1 MKRVSAASVMLLV
14 GGVLVIAGLPLQWST
29 VASTVGSRP
38 MSTMTGLD
46 YAGYDI
52 ATTLVLALLLIASAF
67 AVAAGQRWGQLFG
80 LIAALLSCFWAAL
93 VLAAAASPSAG
104 ASATVN
110 VSIGAGAYVV
120 GVGAG
125 LALIGAI
132 MSLRG
137 RNVAAVASGATSGV

>member
-1 MKRVSAASVMLLV
+1 MKRVSAASVLLLV

-38 MSTMTGLD
+38 VSTMTGLD

-52 ATTLVLALLLIASAF
+52 ATTLVLALLLIASSF
-67 AVAAGQRWGQLFG
+67 AVAAGRWGQLFG
-80 LIAALLSCFWAAL
+80 LMAALLSCFWAAL

-125 LALIGAI
+125 LALVGAI

-137 RNVAAVASGATSGV
+137 RNVAAVASGATSSV